1 MFDTLKEAKAWVREH
16 SVVVKARQRKPYT
29 YIEVHAYEIDLRVER
44 DAWAVAKCNPRDEW
58 SDKIGID
65 KARGEA
71 EAIIA
76 RRLVRDPRPNT
87 GVIGAFQDM
96 GKAIRGVMFGDSPDE
111 YEAALRAIVEH
122 VSNPNADEDAEAT
135 GVNAEDASEWDLPKG
150 APGDGLGWDEN
161 GEPAW
166 IPKACADEYEAAIQ
180 AAMQG
185 DA

>member
-76 RRLVRDPRPNT
+76 RRLVRGCCGRASDEWMDMLKQLGT
-87 GVIGAFQDM
+87 GWACQIDAAFMGGAD
-96 GKAIRGVMFGDSPDE
+96 ANAA
-111 YEAALRAIVEH
+111 EAAV
-122 VSNPNADEDAEAT
+122 
-135 GVNAEDASEWDLPKG
+135 
-150 APGDGLGWDEN
+150 
-161 GEPAW
+161 
-166 IPKACADEYEAAIQ
+166 Q